1 MKQVEPGVTISNM
14 MRARIINHKLLTPD
28 VLELTVDVNQEL
40 KITPGQRAMVHMK
53 DAEGE
58 FERAYSIVD
67 FDVDQG
73 STLFVL
79 AIKLIGGRWSTHIA
93 AMKIGDEF
101 LLKWIYGKF
110 FLQTNDGPKVFIAT
124 WLGIAPLL
132 CMAKYSES
140 KQKKLYFSAR
150 LAKDIFYEDRMKE
163 IHDLTYEI
171 HTTQEKVSEYIFGR
185 LDIDKADIAPNVE
198 IYVCGKPEIV
208 WAIVQKLKDSW
219 HKNIFS
225 EKF

>member
-1 MKQVEPGVTISNM
+1 MFIVYAGLKIWERRPQRTYLSGRQAQAVVKQVEPGVTISNM

-79 AIKLIGGRWSTHIA
+79 AIKLIGGR
-93 AMKIGDEF
+93 
-101 LLKWIYGKF
+101 
-110 FLQTNDGPKVFIAT
+110 
-124 WLGIAPLL
+124 
-132 CMAKYSES
+132 
-140 KQKKLYFSAR
+140 
-150 LAKDIFYEDRMKE
+150 
-163 IHDLTYEI
+163 
-171 HTTQEKVSEYIFGR
+171 
-185 LDIDKADIAPNVE
+185 
-198 IYVCGKPEIV
+198 
-208 WAIVQKLKDSW
+208 
-219 HKNIFS
+219 
-225 EKF
+225 

>member
-1 MKQVEPGVTISNM
+1 M
-14 MRARIINHKLLTPD
+14 
-28 VLELTVDVNQEL
+28 
-40 KITPGQRAMVHMK
+40 
-53 DAEGE
+53 
-58 FERAYSIVD
+58 
-67 FDVDQG
+67 
-73 STLFVL
+73 
-79 AIKLIGGRWSTHIA
+79 
-93 AMKIGDEF
+93 
-101 LLKWIYGKF
+101 
-110 FLQTNDGPKVFIAT
+110 
-124 WLGIAPLL
+124 GIAPLL

-208 WAIVQKLKDSW
+208 
-219 HKNIFS
+219 
-225 EKF
+225 